1 MPLPAALA
9 RFNRRVTN
17 PLMMRGV
24 AGLRPP
30 GYAVVVH
37 RGRTS
42 GREYHTPV
50 SVFRRPGGYV
60 AALTYGPGTDWVRN
74 VLAAGECLLE
84 RRGRRVR
91 VINPRVVRDPSR
103 RLVPPLVRLVLRLI
117 GADYFLLLD
126 TATPPAPP
134 P

>member
-17 PLMMRGV
+17 PLLMRGLG
-24 AGLRPP
+24 GLRPP

-37 RGRTS
+37 HGRRS
-42 GREYHTPV
+42 GRAYRTPI
-50 SVFRRPGGYV
+50 SVFRRRGGYV
-60 AALTYGPGTDWVRN
+60 VALTYGPRTDWLRN

-91 VINPRVVRDPSR
+91 LANPRVVRDPRR
-103 RLVPPLVRLVLRLI
+103 RLVPLPVRLVLRLV

-126 TATPPAPP
+126 ASAPPANRS
-134 P
+134 